1 MAKKELIQI
10 RVTNE
15 QKKYIKK
22 LSIDRDM
29 TVSEFLL
36 YAVMQVIRDEELIN
50 LKESEK
56 NND

>member
-36 YAVMQVIRDEELIN
+36 YAVIQVIRDEELIN

>member
-22 LSIDRDM
+22 LSIDRDT

>member
-56 NND
+56 NNE